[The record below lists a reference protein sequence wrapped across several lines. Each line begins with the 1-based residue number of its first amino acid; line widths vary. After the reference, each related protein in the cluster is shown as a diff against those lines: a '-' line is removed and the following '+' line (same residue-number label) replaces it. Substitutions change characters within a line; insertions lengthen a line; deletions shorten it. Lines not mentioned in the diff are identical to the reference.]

1 MDLDLAQGL
10 EEAGSLCHP
19 QSRLEASISLDP
31 QPPVHPQCL
40 LNINLDPSLLS
51 THTMVSSQD
60 TQPIQPLRPP
70 STRPRPP
77 SSPRLPCHQ
86 PRPPWRPLHL

>member
-1 MDLDLAQGL
+1 MDLDLGQGL
-10 EEAGSLCHP
+10 EEADSLCRP

-31 QPPVHPQCL
+31 QPQCL
-40 LNINLDPSLLS
+40 LNISLDPSLLS

-60 TQPIQPLRPP
+60 TPPTPPLRPP

-86 PRPPWRPLHL
+86 PRPPWRLLHL

>member
-1 MDLDLAQGL
+1 MDLDLGQGL
-10 EEAGSLCHP
+10 EEADSLYRP
-19 QSRLEASISLDP
+19 QSKLEVSISLDP
-31 QPPVHPQCL
+31 KPLVQPLCL

-60 TQPIQPLRPP
+60 TPPTPPLRPP
-70 STRPRPP
+70 STRPHQP
-77 SSPRLPCHQ
+77 SSLRLPCRQ